1 MATAVA
7 DTYSAVTGATLYAGR
22 SSGIPAWVESLAE
35 RQWVRLGNGLQAI
48 DPKDNPAINPV
59 YPDAPP
65 WRGTNNT
72 ITGIFAYSGGGAD
85 PDGTTFYQ
93 WGGGHGDSGN
103 NGVYALDLHL
113 STPTWRIER
122 NPAGSIGNWDGIT
135 EYVWDG
141 MDSLDVYNNGE
152 PRSAHTYNGVCVAAG
167 KMYVTQGY
175 KAGLGGVNGQT
186 LFAYNLT
193 SGAWETTSA
202 LPGAG
207 AISRDMCHDSLR
219 NRLCLIGGGNGP
231 ITFYDIDADSWSQT
245 SSETSTSQGARMI
258 YIPELDCIVGI
269 NHNIA
274 GANGFF
280 AHDFG
285 RTGLTGGVKEYQPA
299 TTGTNPLLAN
309 RGQWA
314 ASTAYSVGDRAY
326 PAVTMPDS
334 GAKILRCTTAGTTG
348 SNNALTVPAIGAT
361 LSDGSAVWTVDAHPD
376 LRNGVWVPNIGKIV
390 GWSWGANLWTLEP
403 PASGLIS
410 GTWTWGAINADAGNT
425 LTPTGRP
432 GAQDPETFGRLF
444 HWSVAGIDVIGLS
457 LFEESI
463 NTELKPYF
471 FRL

>member
-141 MDSLDVYNNGE
+141 LDSVQDTYNNGE
-152 PRSAHTYNGVCVAAG
+152 PRSAHTYNGVVVAEG
-167 KMYVTQGY
+167 KMWCSQGY
-175 KAGLGGVNGQT
+175 KAGLGGVGGET
-186 LFAYNLT
+186 LFWYDLTARAWSSTPMIADGILTQDMVYIPVRRKLYTVGKGNL
-193 SGAWETTSA
+193 SMGV
-202 LPGAG
+202 
-207 AISRDMCHDSLR
+207 
-219 NRLCLIGGGNGP
+219 
-231 ITFYDIDADSWSQT
+231 YDIAAGTWSQT
-245 SSETSTSQGARMI
+245 TAETGTSSQTRLVYVPTHDV
-258 YIPELDCIVGI
+258 LVGI
-269 NHNIA
+269 NSVVSGGFYVHNLA
-274 GANGFF
+274 SPKVGGAEPTPGIVGGGALF
-280 AHDFG
+280 D
-285 RTGLTGGVKEYQPA
+285 GLT
-299 TTGTNPLLAN
+299 
-309 RGQWA
+309 
-314 ASTAYSVGDRAY
+314 
-326 PAVTMPDS
+326 
-334 GAKILRCTTAGTTG
+334 
-348 SNNALTVPAIGAT
+348 
-361 LSDGSAVWTVDAHPD
+361 D
-376 LRNGVWVPNIGKIV
+376 LCNGVWVPSLGAIL
-390 GWSWGANLWTLEP
+390 GWSYGSGFWTLTP
-403 PASGLIS
+403 PASNPTTNAWTK
-410 GTWTWGAINADAGNT
+410 GTLAADAGNT

-432 GAQDPETFGRLF
+432 GAQDPQTFGRLF

-471 FRL
+471 FKL